1 MSWILTFHTILTA
14 RMGSFEVRAAAKL
27 KDFISL
33 SVNGLLGGKGSKEE
47 GCRRL
52 SFYFL
57 PLFRDQSTQRTCL
70 LDSTQYE
77 LIEMATPQVKRM
89 KNTLITSDF
98 LIFYMNR
105 RNRLLCDIANK
116 FSKEKKCLTLSLIFS
131 SLLYIQ
137 QLVIITVG
145 ISNE

>member
-1 MSWILTFHTILTA
+1 MSWILTFHTIFTA
-14 RMGSFEVRAAAKL
+14 RMGSFEVPAAAKL

-33 SVNGLLGGKGSKEE
+33 LVNGLLGGKGSKEE

-52 SFYFL
+52 SLYL
-57 PLFRDQSTQRTCL
+57 LLLFRDQSTQRTCL
-70 LDSTQYE
+70 LDSTHYE

-105 RNRLLCDIANK
+105 RNRVLCDIGNN
-116 FSKEKKCLTLSLIFS
+116 FSKENKCLTLS
-131 SLLYIQ
+131 
-137 QLVIITVG
+137 
-145 ISNE
+145 